1 MNEEVKQRY
10 LLKLDEIN
18 LLSATLAVAAMEREG
33 TEQAAKEAFFDT
45 LLDMY
50 VEGWAA
56 AAYIMGEESGGVTDE
71 TVAGLR
77 SSLTGRRG
85 EETRREVTGKEY
97 DGESI
102 GDKFS
107 VYFREGDGE
116 RIRSLVES
124 EAHRCYSLGAFKAAE
139 ENGRNVTWR
148 TLADDRVRETHVYLE
163 GVTVR
168 AGEYFY
174 TFDGDRARF
183 PGDFAL
189 AQNNA
194 NCRCYIEIEGNR
206 Q

>member
-1 MNEEVKQRY
+1 MNEEVKRRY

-18 LLSATLAVAAMEREG
+18 LLSVTLAVAAMEREV
-33 TEQAAKEAFFDT
+33 TEQAAKEAFFDA

-77 SSLTGRRG
+77 SALTGRSG

-102 GDKFS
+102 GEKFS
-107 VYFREGDGE
+107 GYFREGDGE
-116 RIRSLVES
+116 RIKSLVES
-124 EAHRCYSLGAFKAAE
+124 EAHRCYSLGVFKAAE

-168 AGEYFY
+168 AGAYFY

-194 NCRCYIEIEGNR
+194 NCRCYIETEGNW

>member
-56 AAYIMGEESGGVTDE
+56 AAYIMGEEIGGVTDE
-71 TVAGLR
+71 TVAGLQAA
-77 SSLTGRRG
+77 LTGRRG

-102 GDKFS
+102 GEKFS

-116 RIRSLVES
+116 RIKSLVES

-183 PGDFAL
+183 PGDFTL

-194 NCRCYIEIEGNR
+194 NCRCYIEIAD
-206 Q
+206 

>member
-56 AAYIMGEESGGVTDE
+56 AAYIMGEESGGVTDA

-102 GDKFS
+102 GEKFS
-107 VYFREGDGE
+107 GYFREGDGE
-116 RIRSLVES
+116 RIKALVES
-124 EAHRCYSLGAFKAAE
+124 EAHRCYSLGAFNAAE

-183 PGDFAL
+183 PGDFVL

-194 NCRCYIEIEGNR
+194 NCRCYIETE
-206 Q
+206 